1 MHEEL
6 AELLFLDEVLLDIL
20 LNFVEDN
27 LLDFFDIFSVLLDLF
42 AESFL
47 SDEVSANTPAR
58 IKQIKKIIPSFL
70 NDFQSLVLRHLK
82 IK

>member
-1 MHEEL
+1 MLLLVCSLFIISLLIHEEL

-47 SDEVSANTPAR
+47 SDEVSANTLAR
-58 IKQIKKIIPSFL
+58 IKQKQQFL
-70 NDFQSLVLRHLK
+70 LNHQ
-82 IK
+82 